1 MHLYHLAIGIFVFLF
16 TNSHAA
22 YNPIPIGS
30 VIISTR
36 SRIDVMQPK
45 EYGGRDV
52 PKTIYTAPMNVTIL
66 YSIYDSLKRD
76 LYILY
81 TNATNGAV
89 YLSQLAL
96 IEQLDSSVYQLPIT
110 FNISMVNQYS
120 FSSDI
125 VNRRVF
131 LTDDKG
137 IMTLFSMSGLL
148 TTTISSP
155 ITTAAPIRSV
165 AYNSF
170 LNRFFFITD
179 TTVNSCVSTNN
190 NTFQCCEAVSR
201 GIAFRSIEFDQIGSD
216 TYVYVLDQKAGIYQ
230 VSLNAT
236 GCPTALRLT
245 NTMTSDTN
253 LHFTIDRGLY
263 FESGSA
269 RGGSENSNLY
279 AANGTALPREI
290 PIGQTIVALDI
301 SMPLVQP
308 TFTSDG
314 TCFHGV
320 SYSTYRAA
328 VILAAI
334 FGTIMGIF
342 MCFNVLFCI
351 DFFMTKRII
360 HDLKQQIPHNLLEDR
375 WNKLIEEKYAKIA
388 LERNYSFFFFFFIIS
403 IFRIQVHERKMI
415 HLHNVNPLPLVVQQL
430 SLPMIP
436 IIKEDPTHYKYQMR
450 FQNYRIIF
458 DVRVKVI

>member
-1 MHLYHLAIGIFVFLF
+1 MKLFIGIFVLLF
-16 TNSHAA
+16 ANIHAN

-30 VIISTR
+30 VIISTK
-36 SRIDVMQPK
+36 SRIDVMQPR
-45 EYGGRDV
+45 EYGGTDERR
-52 PKTIYTAPMNVTIL
+52 TIYSAPSNITIV
-66 YSIYDSLKRD
+66 YSVFDPSARD

-81 TNATNGAV
+81 TNNSGGPV
-89 YLSQLAL
+89 CLSQLAL
-96 IEQLDSSVYQLPIT
+96 IEQLDSGVYILPIT
-110 FNISMVNQYS
+110 FNTSMINRYS

-125 VNRRVF
+125 TNRRIF
-131 LTDDKG
+131 LTDDQGG
-137 IMTLFSMSGLL
+137 ITLFSMSGLL
-148 TTTISSP
+148 KTTVPSP
-155 ITTAAPIRSV
+155 STITTPIRSV

-179 TTVNSCVSTNN
+179 TTVNSCVSTND
-190 NTFQCCEAVSR
+190 NTFQCCEAISR
-201 GIAFRSIEFDQIGSD
+201 GVAFRSIEFDRIGGD
-216 TYVYVLDQKAGIYQ
+216 TYVYVLDQSAGIYQ

-236 GCPTALRLT
+236 GCPTALRLM
-245 NTMTSDTN
+245 NTRDTDTN
-253 LHFTIDRGLY
+253 ILFTIDRGLY
-263 FESGSA
+263 FASGSP

-279 AANGTALPREI
+279 IANGTARSREVA
-290 PIGQTIVALDI
+290 IGQTIVALDI
-301 SMPLVQP
+301 SMPLVRP
-308 TFTSDG
+308 SFSNDG

-360 HDLKQQIPHNLLEDR
+360 RDLKRQIPHSLLEDR

-388 LERNYSFFFFFFIIS
+388 LERKSSLFFFITS
-403 IFRIQVHERKMI
+403 VSFSLQVHERKMI
-415 HLHNVNPLPLVVQQL
+415 LHLDVYHLLLLVQQL
-430 SLPMIP
+430 LLRMIP
-436 IIKEDPTHYKYQMR
+436 ILVEELIHYKYR
-450 FQNYRIIF
+450 ILFLNYRITF